1 MASKP
6 AKKTVSTKA
15 PVKSAKPAVK
25 APAKKAPAKS
35 AVKSSASIIP
45 KNALP
50 KIKAIV
56 GREILDSRGNPTV
69 EVDVTLVD
77 GSFGRAAV
85 PSGASTGSYEAIE
98 LRDGDK
104 KRYLGKG
111 VLKAVSNVNVQLRK
125 ALVGKQFNQETLDA
139 RMIELDGTHNKAVL
153 GANAIL
159 GISLAFSHAAA
170 KSQKKPLYKYFADIA
185 KTGKPMSLPL
195 PMMNILNGG
204 KHAEKSTDLQ
214 EFMVMPVGA
223 KSWAQALQMGAEVF
237 HTLKK
242 ILHDRGLGTTTG
254 DEGGYAPSLG
264 NNENALKV
272 IIEAIEKA
280 GYKPGTDIGIAIDAA
295 STELYKAGADSVT
308 ADVANGIT
316 GETKNGTYEL
326 TSENRTLSTPEMVA
340 FYQDWLTKYP
350 IVSIEDGFSEDD
362 WAGYEQLTKSSGKKV
377 QIVGDDLFVTNID
390 RLKTGIERKA
400 GNSILIKLN
409 QIGSVTETI
418 AAIKMANAAKMT
430 CVISH
435 RSGETED
442 TTISHFVVGLG
453 CGQIKTGSLC
463 RTDRVAKYNELLRIE
478 EQLGKKAV
486 FAGKNAFKA

>member
-6 AKKTVSTKA
+6 SSKKSA
-15 PVKSAKPAVK
+15 PSAKSAKPAAK
-25 APAKKAPAKS
+25 APAKKAVASK
-35 AVKSSASIIP
+35 ASIIP

-111 VLKAVSNVNVQLRK
+111 VLKAVSNVNTVLRK

-139 RMIELDGTHNKAVL
+139 KMIEIDGTHNKAVL

-237 HTLKK
+237 HALKK
-242 ILHDRGLGTTTG
+242 ILHDRGLSTTTG

-264 NNENALKV
+264 NNESALKV
-272 IIEAIEKA
+272 ILEAIEKA
-280 GYKPGTDIGIAIDAA
+280 GYTPGKDIGIAIDAA
-295 STELYKAGADSVT
+295 STELYKAGADSV
-308 ADVANGIT
+308 A
-316 GETKNGTYEL
+316 GESKNGTYEL
-326 TSENRTLSTPEMVA
+326 ASENRTLSTPEMVA
-340 FYQDWLTKYP
+340 FYEEWLTKYP

-409 QIGSVTETI
+409 QIGSVSETI